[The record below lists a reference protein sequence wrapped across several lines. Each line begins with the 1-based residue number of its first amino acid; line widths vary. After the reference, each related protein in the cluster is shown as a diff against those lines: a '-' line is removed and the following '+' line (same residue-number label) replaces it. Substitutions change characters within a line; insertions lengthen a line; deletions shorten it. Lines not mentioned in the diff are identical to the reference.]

1 LKGGDKMKNW
11 QKPVLEVL
19 DVKMTMHSTTGT
31 HYDADYSNGQ
41 PVPIDPNTGLHM
53 DVS

>member
-1 LKGGDKMKNW
+1 MKEW

-19 DVKMTMHSTTGT
+19 DVKMTMHSIKGE

-41 PVPIDPNTGLHM
+41 PIPTDPTTGLHM
-53 DVS
+53 DAS